1 MLKTIITD
9 IAPILLAAVGTFL
22 IGLIKAK
29 YSEYVNTDTKK
40 EIAML
45 TVRYVEQVFKTLHGK
60 DKLDKAKSAFVKMLN
75 EKGIDVTEEEMNM
88 LLEAAVHQINEN
100 SGLLTNDIIKE

>member
-1 MLKTIITD
+1 MKDIIMD
-9 IAPILLAAVGTFL
+9 IIPIVLATVGTFL

-29 YSEYVNTDTKK
+29 YSQYVNTDTKK

-45 TVRYVEQVFKTLHGK
+45 TVRYVEQVFTALHGK

-75 EKGIDVTEEEMNM
+75 DKGIKVTDDEVTM
-88 LLEAAVHQINEN
+88 LIEAAVHQMNE
-100 SGLLTNDIIKE
+100 SGANVNDIIR

>member
-1 MLKTIITD
+1 MKDIIMQ
-9 IAPILLAAVGTFL
+9 IIPIVLATVGTFL

-29 YSEYVNTDTKK
+29 YSQYVNTDTKK

-60 DKLDKAKSAFVKMLN
+60 DKLEKAKSAFVDMLN
-75 EKGIDVTEEEMNM
+75 EKGIEVSEAEINM
-88 LLEAAVHQINEN
+88 LLEAAVHQMNERK
-100 SGLLTNDIIKE
+100 GADK